1 MSLVTLVLT
10 DPNGVAT
17 RWVPIY
23 RMVLAWSV
31 RSGDLKVW
39 GPLCLN

>member
-17 RWVPIY
+17 RWVPVY

-31 RSGDLKVW
+31 RSGELKMF
-39 GPLCLN
+39 GPFCLN